1 MDKCFLLHQCTGIK
15 ILPSTFKMG
24 VVLTWFSQWNVNG
37 NVTVLLPAFS
47 ERTTG
52 IKEVCIDVVNCCIFP
67 CRRASLDRWLNAQS
81 PWTTSMN
88 KEINYCFWVTTKG
101 GLFLCTVKVACF
113 YVQVNCLTCIP
124 FLQQF
129 PELSSSYLYSF
140 FKKGWLMTHPCIKPF
155 KLSESNCSFPFY
167 ILLF

>member
-15 ILPSTFKMG
+15 ILPFHLQMG

-52 IKEVCIDVVNCCIFP
+52 IKWSVYWCGELLYLP
-67 CRRASLDRWLNAQS
+67 RSESLPLDRWLNAQS

-101 GLFLCTVKVACF
+101 AFVSMYSEGGLFLCTGTAPHVF
-113 YVQVNCLTCIP
+113 P
-124 FLQQF
+124 FSSSF

-140 FKKGWLMTHPCIKPF
+140 FKKGQDWWLILA
-155 KLSESNCSFPFY
+155 LSLSN
-167 ILLF
+167 